1 MSTNQYMTG
10 RRKYTRPQAVLF
22 SENPGTLNLGL
33 WVPEG
38 FEIGGDAGET
48 TNESL
53 LNQFLVLSD
62 DNRKELD
69 FKPTRIEN
77 RRRTINGRMRSYH
90 VADKMELS
98 ISWDMLPSRSFSG
111 KPNFNSSGKAS
122 GISGSPVAAD
132 SQYTTD
138 GGAGGVEILNWYNN
152 HQGPF
157 WVFLAYDNYREFG
170 QEYPQTQTNNL
181 LRYNEILEMF
191 ISDFSYSVVKRG
203 GSNHDF
209 WNITITLEEV

>member
-10 RRKYTRPQAVLF
+10 RKKYTRPQAVLF

-38 FEIGGDAGET
+38 FEIGGDVGEI